1 MKKLIQ
7 MVVATWIMITPLV
20 AFSDDHNELASTV
33 YGQSIL
39 LEVQNPT
46 AVVAAMNRFNSSES
60 GKAYPGTVIL
70 NEMVAGGETNI
81 THQIS
86 VFFPSSAAL
95 DASSS
100 NSVGNPDAM
109 AFGMT
114 MQQSAT
120 IAGRGL
126 FRMIRGKGNVSTPGA
141 VTYQINLEVTDRAAF
156 IKAFDRLW
164 SSDAFNNF
172 PGGIYFGDTMGN
184 GTDASTH
191 WISFV
196 APNLETLYAGMD
208 AIQGSSAMAAYSKN
222 ANQFRNYSANY
233 VSRTLL
239 RMGGEYR

>member
-7 MVVATWIMITPLV
+7 MIVATLIMISPLL

-33 YGQSIL
+33 YGQSIM

-60 GKAYPGTVIL
+60 GKAYPGTVLL
-70 NEMVAGGETNI
+70 NEMVAGGETNV
-81 THQIS
+81 THQVS

-95 DASSS
+95 DASNAS
-100 NSVGNPDAM
+100 SVGNPDAM

-126 FRMIRGKGNVSTPGA
+126 FRMMRGKGNVSTPGA
-141 VTYQINLEVTDRAAF
+141 VTYQIQLEVTDRAAF
-156 IKAFDRLW
+156 MKAFDRLW
-164 SSDAFNNF
+164 SSDAFKNF

-184 GTDASTH
+184 GTNPTTH

-196 APNLETLYAGMD
+196 APNLETLYSGMD
-208 AIQGSSAMAAYSKN
+208 AIQDSAAMAAYSKN

>member
-1 MKKLIQ
+1 MKKLVQ
-7 MVVATWIMITPLV
+7 MVVAAWIMITPLV

-33 YGQSIL
+33 YGQSIT

-60 GKAYPGTVIL
+60 GKAYPGTVLL
-70 NEMVAGGETNI
+70 NEMVAGGETNV

-95 DASSS
+95 DASNT

-114 MQQSAT
+114 MQQSAS

-126 FRMIRGKGNVSTPGA
+126 FRMMRGKGNVSTPGA
-141 VTYQINLEVTDRAAF
+141 VTYQIQLEVTDRAAF
-156 IKAFDRLW
+156 MKAFDRLW
-164 SSDAFNNF
+164 TSDAFANF

-184 GTDASTH
+184 GTNPSTH
-191 WISFV
+191 WVSFV

-208 AIQGSSAMAAYSKN
+208 AIQGSAAMAAYSKN

-233 VSRTLL
+233 VTRTLL

>member
-1 MKKLIQ
+1 M
-7 MVVATWIMITPLV
+7 
-20 AFSDDHNELASTV
+20 
-33 YGQSIL
+33 

-60 GKAYPGTVIL
+60 GKAYPGTVLL
-70 NEMVAGGETNI
+70 NEMVAGGETNV

-95 DASSS
+95 DASNT

-114 MQQSAT
+114 MQQSAS

-126 FRMIRGKGNVSTPGA
+126 FRMMRGKGNVSTPGA
-141 VTYQINLEVTDRAAF
+141 VTYQIQLEVTDRAAF
-156 IKAFDRLW
+156 MKAFDRLW
-164 SSDAFNNF
+164 TSDAFAKI
-172 PGGIYFGDTMGN
+172 PQGIYFGDTMGN
-184 GTDASTH
+184 GTNPATH

-208 AIQGSSAMAAYSKN
+208 AIQGSAAMAAYSKN

-233 VSRTLL
+233 VSGTLL

>member
-1 MKKLIQ
+1 
-7 MVVATWIMITPLV
+7 
-20 AFSDDHNELASTV
+20 
-33 YGQSIL
+33 
-39 LEVQNPT
+39 
-46 AVVAAMNRFNSSES
+46 
-60 GKAYPGTVIL
+60 L
-70 NEMVAGGETNI
+70 NEMVAGGETNV

-95 DASSS
+95 DASNT

-114 MQQSAT
+114 MQQSAS

-126 FRMIRGKGNVSTPGA
+126 FRMMRGKGNVSTPGA
-141 VTYQINLEVTDRAAF
+141 VTYQIQLEVTDRAAF
-156 IKAFDRLW
+156 MKAFDRLW
-164 SSDAFNNF
+164 TSDAFANF

-184 GTDASTH
+184 GTNPATH

-208 AIQGSSAMAAYSKN
+208 AIQGSAAMAAYSKN

-233 VSRTLL
+233 VSGTLL

>member
-7 MVVATWIMITPLV
+7 MVVATWIMIGPLV

-33 YGQSIL
+33 YGQSIT

-60 GKAYPGTVIL
+60 GKAYPGTVLL
-70 NEMVAGGETNI
+70 NEMVAGGETNV

-95 DASSS
+95 DASNT

-114 MQQSAT
+114 MQQSAS

-126 FRMIRGKGNVSTPGA
+126 FRMMRGKGNVSTPGA
-141 VTYQINLEVTDRAAF
+141 VTYQIQLEVTDRAAF
-156 IKAFDRLW
+156 MKAFDRLW
-164 SSDAFNNF
+164 TSDAFANF

-184 GTDASTH
+184 GTNPATH

-208 AIQGSSAMAAYSKN
+208 AIQGSAAMAAYSKN

-233 VSRTLL
+233 VTRTLL

>member
-33 YGQSIL
+33 YGQSIT

-60 GKAYPGTVIL
+60 GKAYPGTVLL
-70 NEMVAGGETNI
+70 NEMVAGGETNV

-95 DASSS
+95 DASNT

-114 MQQSAT
+114 MQQSAS

-126 FRMIRGKGNVSTPGA
+126 FRMMRGKGNVSTPGA
-141 VTYQINLEVTDRAAF
+141 VTCYEQPGGTDRAAF
-156 IKAFDRLW
+156 MKAFDRLW
-164 SSDAFNNF
+164 TSDAFANF

-184 GTDASTH
+184 GTNPSTH
-191 WISFV
+191 WVSFV

-208 AIQGSSAMAAYSKN
+208 AIQGSAAMAAYSKN

-233 VSRTLL
+233 VTRTLL

>member
-7 MVVATWIMITPLV
+7 MVVAAWIMITPLV

-33 YGQSIL
+33 YGQSIT

-60 GKAYPGTVIL
+60 GKAYPGTVLL
-70 NEMVAGGETNI
+70 NEMVAGGETNV

-95 DASSS
+95 DASNT

-114 MQQSAT
+114 MQQSAS

-126 FRMIRGKGNVSTPGA
+126 FRMMRGKGNVSTPGA
-141 VTYQINLEVTDRAAF
+141 VTYQIQLEVTDRAAF
-156 IKAFDRLW
+156 MKAFDRLW
-164 SSDAFNNF
+164 TSDAFANF

-184 GTDASTH
+184 GTNPSTH
-191 WISFV
+191 WVSFV

-208 AIQGSSAMAAYSKN
+208 AIQGSAAMAAYSKN

-233 VSRTLL
+233 VTRTLL

>member
-7 MVVATWIMITPLV
+7 MVVATWIMIGPLV

-33 YGQSIL
+33 YGQSIT

-60 GKAYPGTVIL
+60 GKAYPGTVLL
-70 NEMVAGGETNI
+70 NEMVAGGETNV

-95 DASSS
+95 DASNT

-114 MQQSAT
+114 MQQSAS

-126 FRMIRGKGNVSTPGA
+126 FRMMRGKGNVSTPGA
-141 VTYQINLEVTDRAAF
+141 VTYQIQLEVTDRAAF
-156 IKAFDRLW
+156 MKAFDRLW
-164 SSDAFNNF
+164 TSDAFANF

-184 GTDASTH
+184 GTNPSTH
-191 WISFV
+191 WVSFV

-208 AIQGSSAMAAYSKN
+208 AIQGSAAMAAYSKN
-222 ANQFRNYSANY
+222 ANQFRN
-233 VSRTLL
+233 
-239 RMGGEYR
+239 